1 MSKGIKVKDFIKEL
15 QKLDQERNIWVC
27 YDGIYFYAPT
37 IDKDNIGEWEAEEYK
52 EQGIKEGDYTI

>member
-15 QKLDQERNIWVC
+15 QKLDQERNIWVR
-27 YDGIYFYAPT
+27 YDVVYFYEPT
-37 IDKDNIGEWEAEEYK
+37 IDEDNINEWESKEYG

>member
-1 MSKGIKVKDFIKEL
+1 MKVKELIEQL
-15 QKLDQERNIWVC
+15 QKLDQERSIWVC

-37 IDKDNIGEWEAEEYK
+37 IDKDNIGEREAEAYK